1 MQPARCNVAAAPVR
15 ARAHPQRSHAR
26 SARARASVARKAGAA
41 RPARRAASSAA
52 QPLRVHVA
60 RRREHV
66 SRRVG
71 AGLFESVFGVNEDKD
86 LHEFTGILAGV
97 QQALSTIT
105 LSATTYGNE
114 TFTIRVRKQAHPS
127 WVLANRTRQPEHR
140 IERTLRVRVD
150 EPAKSD
156 QSEKKLPKEVRIRR
170 ALRGLPQRSSAWQC
184 SGARAVQVF
193 YFLCAALGLSVLL
206 CCACCIR
213 RRRRQRASVTS
224 RILRKGRPA
233 HKQRFLLD
241 KHAPDGARGAVA
253 VPKLSAQ
260 QAAALHHE
268 LAADQMAGFLLL
280 GGAVHDAR
288 VEALSGHALLL
299 CEAHGSA
306 DELLRHAVHA
316 EVGRRGQQADK
327 TTKRRLM

>member
-1 MQPARCNVAAAPVR
+1 VSLEA
-15 ARAHPQRSHAR
+15 
-26 SARARASVARKAGAA
+26 
-41 RPARRAASSAA
+41 
-52 QPLRVHVA
+52 
-60 RRREHV
+60 V

-114 TFTIRVRKQAHPS
+114 TFTIRVRKLAHPS

-156 QSEKKLPKEVRIRR
+156 QSEKKLPKEVRSRPS
-170 ALRGLPQRSSAWQC
+170 AAGVNRSVERLAVQC
-184 SGARAVQVF
+184 CGARAVQVF

-213 RRRRQRASVTS
+213 RRRRQHASVTS
-224 RILRKGRPA
+224 RIKRKGRPA

-241 KHAPDGARGAVA
+241 KHAPGGARDAVA

-268 LAADQMAGFLLL
+268 LAADQMAGFVLL

-316 EVGRRGQQADK
+316 EVGPAPPANEQNNQSPARRWRHAAGSGLLCHGVARAHVSVCGG
-327 TTKRRLM
+327 RRMGWCLILQRACRPGCLDCGAAAAGGHV